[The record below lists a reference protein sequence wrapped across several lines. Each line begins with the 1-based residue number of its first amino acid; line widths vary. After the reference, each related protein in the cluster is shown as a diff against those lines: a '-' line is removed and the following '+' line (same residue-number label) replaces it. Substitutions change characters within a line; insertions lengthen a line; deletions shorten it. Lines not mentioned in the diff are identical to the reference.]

1 MLVFRVGYMKFKSIF
16 ILLCFLAQTS
26 VQAKL
31 LDKITGIVDDN
42 IITLSQITRLGKSLP
57 IKKNVAPMIY
67 DKASYTNEEFLNI
80 TINKFLIRSKLTE
93 LGYSITDDQV
103 EAQIKANE
111 KRLNVDRK
119 ALMNFLKQQ
128 GSTFDEYFETL
139 REAIEYSYFINRVI
153 APTIAISEQD
163 VKNTY
168 FKNNIKDARLNF
180 KYSLI
185 DYAIGKDVLPKLD
198 KGQMEEVVKQY
209 RINSILPQAFSTMTS
224 TNLDD
229 ITEEDIAPELKNLL
243 KQTDEGSITPTITLS
258 GQHHVFYVAKK
269 DLVESEAFAKQK
281 DKIREELFDIAVKN
295 EAALW
300 FDRERNKHYIKIS
313 L

>member
-1 MLVFRVGYMKFKSIF
+1 MKSILSF
-16 ILLCFLAQTS
+16 LITALLFNS
-26 VQAKL
+26 VVEAKL
-31 LDKITGIVDDN
+31 LDKISAIVDDN
-42 IITLSQITRLGKSLP
+42 IITLSQVQRITKSLA

-67 DKASYTNEEFLNI
+67 DKNAYTNEEI
-80 TINKFLIRSKLTE
+80 TAILVNKYLIRAKLAE

-119 ALMNFLKQQ
+119 ALMGFLKQQ

-153 APTIAISEQD
+153 SPTIAVSEQD

-168 FKNNIKDARLNF
+168 FKKNIKDSRMNF
-180 KYSLI
+180 KYTLI
-185 DYAIGKDVLPKLD
+185 DYSIGKDVMPKVD
-198 KGQMEEVVKQY
+198 KGQLESVVKQY
-209 RINSILPQAFSTMTS
+209 RINGVLPDSFSTLAV

-229 ITEEDIAPELKNLL
+229 ITEEGIAPELKNLL
-243 KQTDEGSITPTITLS
+243 KHTDEGTLS
-258 GQHHVFYVAKK
+258 SSIILNGQHHVFFVAKK
-269 DLVESEAFAKQK
+269 DLVESEEFAKQK
-281 DKIREELFDIAVKN
+281 DKIREELFEAAVKS
-295 EAALW
+295 ESAVW
-300 FDRERNKHYIKIS
+300 FERERNKHYIKIS

>member
-1 MLVFRVGYMKFKSIF
+1 MKFKSFLIV
-16 ILLCFLAQTS
+16 LLFSIQTS

-31 LDKITGIVDDN
+31 LDKIAAIVDDN
-42 IITLSQITRLGKSLP
+42 IITLSQIVRTNKNLA
-57 IKKNVAPMIY
+57 IKRNVAPMIY
-67 DKASYTNEEFLNI
+67 DKESFSNQELLNI
-80 TINKFLIRSKLTE
+80 AINKFLIRSKLTE

-119 ALMNFLKQQ
+119 ALMSFLKQQ

-153 APTIAISEQD
+153 SPTISISEQD

-168 FKNNIKDARLNF
+168 FKKNVKDARLNF
-180 KYSLI
+180 KYTLI
-185 DYAIGKDVLPKLD
+185 DYVIAKDLSKAE
-198 KGQMEEVVKQY
+198 KGQMAEVIKQY
-209 RINSILPQAFSTMTS
+209 RINSVLPEAFSTMTS
-224 TNLDD
+224 SNLDD
-229 ITEEDIAPELKNLL
+229 ITEEGIAPELKTLL
-243 KQTDEGSITPTITLS
+243 KQTDEGALTPEITLN

-269 DLVESEAFAKQK
+269 DLVESEAFSKQK
-281 DKIREELFDIAVKN
+281 EKIRDELFEATVKN
-295 EAALW
+295 EVALW
-300 FDRERNKHYIKIS
+300 FDREKNKHYIKIS